1 MLSACDHCDKWSC
14 ESLEFAN
21 MWLTTKLF
29 ILSISTAF
37 PGLFPHTSFSST
49 LTSFST
55 IHLDALWSHFPYL
68 QPTQYTHIAFF
79 FVLSQQKILKKIK
92 MKRAVFLFLENA
104 STRHH
109 KNFFNPQKWNCINN
123 KAAKNN
129 IKNKNNLKSR
139 SSSKSTFS
147 ENLWSQQTN
156 KIRYNILRVSACII
170 LIQDSGLVYKLA
182 YDTVKL
188 VSISK

>member
-1 MLSACDHCDKWSC
+1 
-14 ESLEFAN
+14 
-21 MWLTTKLF
+21 
-29 ILSISTAF
+29 
-37 PGLFPHTSFSST
+37 
-49 LTSFST
+49 
-55 IHLDALWSHFPYL
+55 
-68 QPTQYTHIAFF
+68 
-79 FVLSQQKILKKIK
+79 

-156 KIRYNILRVSACII
+156 KQNKI
-170 LIQDSGLVYKLA
+170 
-182 YDTVKL
+182 
-188 VSISK
+188 